1 MTEGTPP
8 RPDLVLFED
17 SLPLLTKKD
26 SQARR
31 RLNQRP
37 PPLPSNRRKRRSTE
51 PRHAQAISFCGS
63 ESSFHSRH
71 YQEQAAG
78 SYLHQ
83 CFHVDRKLGEGSFG
97 VVYRVRCLDDGR
109 WYAVKV
115 ANRQFRGQR
124 DRRLQL
130 QEVAKHEL
138 LPPHPHCVRFIKA
151 WEEDSRLYIQTELCE
166 CTLAAYAE
174 KHHNLPEQLVWEFL
188 VDLLLVVKHMHGH
201 DLAHLDIKPENIFIS
216 KDGYYKLGDFGLV
229 LDLNQDNSS
238 EPRDGDPRYL
248 APELMDGNFT
258 KAADI
263 FSLGITVL
271 ELACDLELPSG
282 GESWHALRSGILPHY
297 FTQSLSP
304 QLRVVIEQMLHPD
317 PEQRITADQL
327 LAQPAIYRVSRWR
340 RLYVARRRAVGWV
353 KDLLLLTWFWVQP
366 FLEGAW
372 SWVFSCIKMPLPTSP
387 PSVTRRTPVQNAI
400 FSDVILADETYEDLN
415 LGHGMHQEIPEGH
428 LSGFERGLSDVDYSP
443 RRSTPQPLQHRP
455 NSRLHS
461 TPMAVL
467 SSRCTR
473 LHVARSSMPFN
484 MSGHD
489 GTVKNL
495 FPVIEGK
502 SSSGEDSL

>member
-1 MTEGTPP
+1 MIEGTPP
-8 RPDLVLFED
+8 KPDPVLFED

-31 RLNQRP
+31 RLHPRP
-37 PPLPSNRRKRRSTE
+37 PPLSSNKRKRRSAE
-51 PRHAQAISFCGS
+51 PQHAQAISFCGS

-71 YQEQAAG
+71 YHEQAPG

-83 CFHVDRKLGEGSFG
+83 CFHVGQKLGEGSFG
-97 VVYRVRCLDDGR
+97 VVYKVRCLDDGR

-124 DRRLQL
+124 DRQLQL

-151 WEEDSRLYIQTELCE
+151 WEENSRLYIQTELCE
-166 CTLAAYAE
+166 CSLAAYAE
-174 KHHNLPEQLVWEFL
+174 KHNLPEQLVWDFL

-229 LDLNQDNSS
+229 LDFNQDNSS

-271 ELACDLELPSG
+271 ELACDLELPSR
-282 GESWHALRSGILPHY
+282 GENWHALRSGTLPHY

-304 QLRVVIEQMLHPD
+304 QLRVVMEQMLHPD

-327 LAQPAIYRVSRWR
+327 LAQSAIQRVSRWR

-353 KDLLLLTWFWVQP
+353 KDLLLLVWFWAQP

-372 SWVFSCIKMPLPTSP
+372 NWVLFSCIKMPLTTSR
-387 PSVTRRTPVQNAI
+387 PSVTRRTLVQNAI
-400 FSDVILADETYEDLN
+400 FSDDETLEHSLN
-415 LGHGMHQEIPEGH
+415 LGHGMRKDIPVGH

-443 RRSTPQPLQHRP
+443 PRSTPQPPQHRR
-455 NSRLHS
+455 NRQLHS

-467 SSRCTR
+467 SSRSPR
-473 LHVARSSMPFN
+473 PNVAGSSVPFN

-489 GTVKNL
+489 GAVKEL
-495 FPVIEGK
+495 FPATEGK
-502 SSSGEDSL
+502 SSSGEDSP

>member
-1 MTEGTPP
+1 MI
-8 RPDLVLFED
+8 LCIV
-17 SLPLLTKKD
+17 
-26 SQARR
+26 SQPCHGII
-31 RLNQRP
+31 Q
-37 PPLPSNRRKRRSTE
+37 S
-51 PRHAQAISFCGS
+51 AQ
-63 ESSFHSRH
+63 
-71 YQEQAAG
+71 
-78 SYLHQ
+78 
-83 CFHVDRKLGEGSFG
+83 VN
-97 VVYRVRCLDDGR
+97 VYRVRCLDDGR

-327 LAQPAIYRVSRWR
+327 LAQPAIYRV
-340 RLYVARRRAVGWV
+340 GWV

-400 FSDVILADETYEDLN
+400 FSD
-415 LGHGMHQEIPEGH
+415 
-428 LSGFERGLSDVDYSP
+428 GL
-443 RRSTPQPLQHRP
+443 
-455 NSRLHS
+455 
-461 TPMAVL
+461 
-467 SSRCTR
+467 
-473 LHVARSSMPFN
+473 
-484 MSGHD
+484 
-489 GTVKNL
+489 
-495 FPVIEGK
+495 
-502 SSSGEDSL
+502 